1 MKNIKLLLIG
11 LLATFAF
18 TACGSSSDDDPATP
32 PTVGSGEVKGEWHMI
47 AWSALSAADVWL
59 SIGEDG
65 TFDLYQRVY
74 TPDYVHLDGTYQLA
88 DGTLSGRYSDNVAWG
103 SSYRVSFNGDGSQMT
118 LTSTAN
124 GGDVAVY
131 VKAAIPAE
139 IKDGSL
145 SASALKSRSAE
156 EMVRFL

>member
-18 TACGSSSDDDPATP
+18 TACGSSSGDEPTT

-47 AWSALSAADVWL
+47 AWSSLTAADIWL
-59 SIGEDG
+59 SIDENG
-65 TFDLYQRVY
+65 TFDLYQRLY
-74 TPDYVHLDGTYQLA
+74 TPHYVHLDGTYALTE
-88 DGTLSGRYSDNVAWG
+88 GTLSGRYSDNVSWG
-103 SSYRVSFNGDGSQMT
+103 SSYMVSFNGDGSQMT

-131 VKAAIPAE
+131 VKAAIPAQ

-145 SASALKSRSAE
+145 SASALESRSAE
-156 EMVRFL
+156 EVVRFL